1 METKMKIIWTCNGKK
16 YDERIVPAD
25 EVAETIGM
33 LIIDDWM
40 SFGQDGDKIEVVEV
54 E

>member
-1 METKMKIIWTCNGKK
+1 MENKMKIIWTCHGRK

-25 EVAETIGM
+25 EVTMIIGM
-33 LIIDDWM
+33 LFIDEWS
-40 SFGQDGDKIEVVEV
+40 SFGQDGDRIEIVEV